1 MTEQGAQLAY
11 DTEYRRLWDSTVDT
25 LTAAVQLVHP
35 ERGAMD
41 FPDFLAS
48 ALGTVAA
55 NVGSASRITAG
66 RPGSW
71 ESDALGR
78 LVAGT
83 VGYDADALELAPR
96 RTVPVLVP
104 LNVAQLVAEAYEDAP
119 AERREAMLPHVDDAV
134 QVIYQAGKEW
144 SAEHP
149 APADDATATERDAYA
164 AAADDQAE
172 QEQAAEDELRARYAA
187 TFEAYAAA
195 FTAAVLDEAS
205 TIEGLT
211 VAVDVQARTDPE
223 EPWWGPTDTTNPDA
237 ESDPLAWRLWS
248 AARDRLPVPSS
259 LIEIPLA
266 KPEE

>member
-1 MTEQGAQLAY
+1 MTEQGAQQAY

-35 ERGAMD
+35 VRGGAMD

-48 ALGTVAA
+48 ALGAVAA

-119 AERREAMLPHVDDAV
+119 ADRRKPMLPHVDDAASM
-134 QVIYQAGKEW
+134 IYQAGEDW

-149 APADDATATERDAYA
+149 PPDDGAAAIEWEAYE
-164 AAADDQAE
+164 AAADEQAA
-172 QEQAAEDELRARYAA
+172 QEQAAEAVLRARYAA

-195 FTAAVLDEAS
+195 FTAAVLDEAR
-205 TIEGLT
+205 TIGLSVP
-211 VAVDVQARTDPE
+211 VAVEARTDPE
-223 EPWWGPTDTTNPDA
+223 DPWWEPTDTTNPDA
-237 ESDPLAWRLWS
+237 ESDPLAWLLWS
-248 AARDRLPVPSS
+248 AARDRLPVPSV
-259 LIEIPLA
+259 LVEIPLA
-266 KPEE
+266 EPEG